1 VGEEEV
7 LKKPQAAQASLPS
20 YPESPAPESPAPA
33 AQSADVR
40 EGTINIQVPRDVIE
54 SSLSNIPALMEEVSI
69 SPHLRDGNPDGFA
82 VRSVGRRNILARLG
96 LRAGDVIKSIDDTEL
111 AGTEE
116 AEMFFRRLAEGGD
129 ISILVERHGRPRR
142 LNLNI
147 K

>member
-1 VGEEEV
+1 M
-7 LKKPQAAQASLPS
+7 
-20 YPESPAPESPAPA
+20 
-33 AQSADVR
+33 
-40 EGTINIQVPRDVIE
+40 
-54 SSLSNIPALMEEVSI
+54 SNIPALMEEVSI
-69 SPHLRDGNPDGFA
+69 SPHLRDGNPDGFT
-82 VRSVGRRNILARLG
+82 VRSVGRRNILSRLG

-111 AGTEE
+111 AGPEE